1 LDTSTILYP
10 TLHSHPDP
18 VEHPILILD
27 LKAIDGISPMIN
39 NDELFDTLLRRLEPW
54 VGEEGNGGYVLIVL
68 AADDGESGGR
78 TWPGVGWWVW
88 KWKSIPRKYADW
100 ELIED
105 TLISDIE
112 RI

>member
-1 LDTSTILYP
+1 
-10 TLHSHPDP
+10 
-18 VEHPILILD
+18 
-27 LKAIDGISPMIN
+27 MIN